1 MDPFFKDPYNLAMMV
16 TAAVAGGMLLSSFLR
31 KSGSEVSATD
41 ATLLINREDA
51 IVLDVRDPAEFAQG
65 HIPNAR
71 NIPVDKLAERL
82 GELDKFKE
90 RTVVAVCASGVRSGK
105 ACGELK
111 KAGFAKVVNLAGGI
125 GAWTQAG
132 LPVSRKK

>member
-1 MDPFFKDPYNLAMMV
+1 VDPFFKDPFNLALMA
-16 TAAVAGGMLLSSFLR
+16 TSAVAGGMLLASFVR
-31 KSGSEVSATD
+31 KGGAEVSATD

-71 NIPVDKLAERL
+71 NIPVAKLGERL
-82 GELDKFKE
+82 AELDKFKD
-90 RTVVAVCASGVRSGK
+90 RTVVAVCASGVRSAK

-132 LPVSRKK
+132 LPVARKK

>member
-1 MDPFFKDPYNLAMMV
+1 MDPFFKDPLNLAMMV
-16 TAAVAGGMLLSSFLR
+16 TAAVAGGMLLSTLLR
-31 KSGSEVSATD
+31 KNGNEVSATD

-71 NIPVDKLAERL
+71 NIPVANLAERL

-90 RTVVAVCASGVRSGK
+90 RTVVAVCASGVRSAK
-105 ACGELK
+105 ACSELQ

-125 GAWTQAG
+125 GAWNQAG